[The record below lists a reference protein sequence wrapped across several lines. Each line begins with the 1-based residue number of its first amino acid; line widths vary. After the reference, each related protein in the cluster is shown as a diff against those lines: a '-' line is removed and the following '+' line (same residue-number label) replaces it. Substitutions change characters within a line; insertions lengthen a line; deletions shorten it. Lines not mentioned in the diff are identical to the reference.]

1 MWAQT
6 ILRFYARNLCTLSE
20 TKTIFADTV
29 ATCEISKQIYYD
41 YILGLESLMI
51 IDDVFAWCPSIR
63 SRTSLRA
70 SKKRNFV
77 VPFIVLA
84 SLGISPNYFLSD
96 YKILGFLF
104 ESLCIRDLKIYSSVN
119 NGVIS
124 YYRDRHNLKADAA
137 LHLDDGR
144 YALIEFKLGQS
155 EVDEGGYHL
164 CEIEKLIKE
173 HNKNEK
179 TMSFKITRFK
189 NCYYRNLV

>member
-1 MWAQT
+1 MICRGGGPASLKDKINDARLSIAKDLFNQTCEVDISKINNVKRNPLWAQT
-6 ILRFYARNLCTLSE
+6 ILRSYARNLCTLSE

-41 YILGLESLMI
+41 YILGLEFLMI

-104 ESLCIRDLKIYSSVN
+104 ESLVYS
-119 NGVIS
+119 G
-124 YYRDRHNLKADAA
+124 
-137 LHLDDGR
+137 
-144 YALIEFKLGQS
+144 FKDIFIG
-155 EVDEGGYHL
+155 
-164 CEIEKLIKE
+164 K
-173 HNKNEK
+173 
-179 TMSFKITRFK
+179 
-189 NCYYRNLV
+189 

>member
-6 ILRFYARNLCTLSE
+6 ILRSYARNLCTLSE

-77 VPFIVLA
+77 VPFIASA

-96 YKILGFLF
+96 YKTFCFLF
-104 ESLCIRDLKIYSSVN
+104 ESLCIRDLKIYSSAN

-124 YYRDRHNLKADAA
+124 YYRD
-137 LHLDDGR
+137 R

-155 EVDEGGYHL
+155 EVDEGAYHL

-179 TMSFKITRFK
+179 QCPLRLPDLKIVITGT
-189 NCYYRNLV
+189 